1 MTIYERQMKRLGLNL
16 EQYSKLLQ
24 VPIEITKKL
33 VNGEE
38 FENMGINDFIRNN
51 VLKKHNE
58 LENDENT
65 ALKVVEIKHE
75 SSEYQFEEEA
85 MNWYM
90 NEYDRDDFFKK
101 IEVKNN
107 IDFVRKY
114 EFTCNVGRTK
124 GKILSDS
131 VYTRLFIK
139 KIEEMGKATLPVLVK
154 QMYDLYINYPESK
167 ERYKRKNEILGAFTN
182 ISEKRN
188 NDIDL
193 ITWYKNFDFND
204 YFEHSKDKKSEVAKK
219 LDMFSSSIYAIAN
232 KQYIPSNKILK
243 KLKNYFDNID
253 NQETIEPVEEEIEVL
268 DLPRQEEIN
277 FEDNN
282 VQVVN
287 EQEIRTNTQE
297 DLLRRILI
305 TRLSQEEKE
314 LIRLFGG
321 KVD

>member
-1 MTIYERQMKRLGLNL
+1 MTIYERQMKRLNLNL

-33 VNGEE
+33 VKGEE

-58 LENDENT
+58 LETDENT
-65 ALKVVEIKHE
+65 TLKVVEIKHE
-75 SSEYQFEEEA
+75 SLENQFEEKA

-90 NEYDRDDFFKK
+90 NKYDKYDLYEKLGIKSQKEFMY
-101 IEVKNN
+101 
-107 IDFVRKY
+107 KY
-114 EFTCNVGRTK
+114 EFTCNAGRLK
-124 GKILSDS
+124 GRMLSES
-131 VYTRLFIK
+131 VYNRLLRHDIGEIGVK
-139 KIEEMGKATLPVLVK
+139 VLPELVK
-154 QMYDLYINYPESK
+154 QLYDLYINYPESEK
-167 ERYKRKNEILGAFTN
+167 KYLRKSRLSKKNICRKNRDMELVEWF
-182 ISEKRN
+182 
-188 NDIDL
+188 
-193 ITWYKNFDFND
+193 KNFDFD
-204 YFEHSKDKKSEVAKK
+204 SYFENKEVGEKARIGKK
-219 LDMFSSSIYAIAN
+219 LDINYSSVVALFN
-232 KQYIPSNKILK
+232 KIYIPNDGVLR
-243 KLKNYFDNID
+243 KLKNYFDNVD
-253 NQETIEPVEEEIEVL
+253 NQETIEPVEEEIEIL

-282 VQVVN
+282 VQDVN